1 MIITDKTF
9 QLAKWYRFLTSDLR
23 IYFKEKFDEECMSN
37 AKYTETNS
45 IFLLLDWG
53 KSNPSVECY
62 SNFYI
67 KILYEGKL
75 CYLHYATGSLFDEKP
90 GNYILCLR

>member
-1 MIITDKTF
+1 MITDKTL
-9 QLAKWYRFLTSDLR
+9 QLGKWHRFLSSDLR
-23 IYFKEKFDEECMSN
+23 IYFQEKFDEECMS
-37 AKYTETNS
+37 KIKHSKENS

-53 KSNPSVECY
+53 KSNPSVESY

-75 CYLHYATGSLFDEKP
+75 CYLHYATGSLFDEKS
-90 GNYILCLR
+90 GNYILCLK